1 MEWIEEGKIVSIDS
15 DALEYENSLTSNPD
29 RRMRVKTY
37 LGMAKE
43 YVKLSDSL
51 IERANEIINLGFRD
65 MDSLHIAMAE
75 GGKADYFLTCDDGII
90 SKAKKSQEQ
99 LRVKVCTIL
108 EFLEEVS
115 HYVCLLYTSPS
126 PRDS

>member
-43 YVKLSDSL
+43 SAKPNAKHVPLKYLDICLKIVV
-51 IERANEIINLGFRD
+51 NFRMEVD
-65 MDSLHIAMAE
+65 N
-75 GGKADYFLTCDDGII
+75 
-90 SKAKKSQEQ
+90 SQ
-99 LRVKVCTIL
+99 
-108 EFLEEVS
+108 VS
-115 HYVCLLYTSPS
+115 
-126 PRDS
+126 

>member
-51 IERANEIINLGFRD
+51 TERANEIINLGFRD

-108 EFLEEVS
+108 KFLEEVS
-115 HYVCLLYTSPS
+115 HYVASN
-126 PRDS
+126 R